1 MQFYLEGVHC
11 SACVWV
17 VEKLSE
23 EVDGVERIRLDL
35 GNHVATVTS
44 SANRFAEVA
53 EEMSKLGYR
62 PHPVK
67 DGSEEELM
75 RAENRRL
82 LARVAV
88 AGACAGNIMLLAIS
102 LYSGLGGE
110 MAIWF
115 DRISGA
121 LFLPVLF
128 YSATPL
134 LKSAWN
140 SLKQKSVSIDVPVAL
155 GIVLGSLTSYVNL
168 LLGSHQLYFDSLSAL
183 VFLLMGSRYLLRRA
197 HQSSLNQSQ
206 LLRFITPASAR
217 RRRLIKPKSSVWIRS
232 DAVIESR
239 FRREKPSRAMVE
251 LFPAPLR
258 WTPHF

>member
-1 MQFYLEGVHC
+1 M
-11 SACVWV
+11 
-17 VEKLSE
+17 
-23 EVDGVERIRLDL
+23 
-35 GNHVATVTS
+35 
-44 SANRFAEVA
+44 
-53 EEMSKLGYR
+53 
-62 PHPVK
+62 
-67 DGSEEELM
+67 
-75 RAENRRL
+75 

-115 DRISGA
+115 DRISAA

-168 LLGSHQLYFDSLSAL
+168 LLGPHQLYFDSLSAL

-217 RRRLIKPKSSVWIRS
+217 RRLVDRTEIVRVDSLMLGDR
-232 DAVIESR
+232 IE
-239 FRREKPSRAMVE
+239 VQTGGNH
-251 LFPAPLR
+251 PLR
-258 WTPHF
+258 WSNRFRHRCGRHFAADR